1 MNSLTIAK
9 KIMMSFAVIIMLFL
23 GFAVYSN
30 YSGKALNRSTTD
42 LMDWTNALTLS
53 SQLSV
58 SALEIRNLTI
68 LKVIAVDAAKRA
80 ELDKRLHAAE
90 QQVDGFFAQYEE
102 ILAHTTYYTAEERQ
116 EDRALFDSERA
127 AWQAYMA
134 TSKQMDQLL
143 AAGNRGAIIA
153 HLEGPARA
161 AYLNF
166 KGEVDKDKERSIKGT
181 QEVRAESDAT
191 YHRILVSTVAA
202 SVVVLLF
209 TCLCAWYLLRNI
221 KTSVDILLDFLQK
234 VAGGDLR
241 KILPVYAKDEFAAMA
256 RACNKVVENV
266 RAMTATIQKT
276 AGTVADST
284 DTLTSTSGQSA
295 HVIQDVAQ
303 SITEVAEAAQAQ
315 MTLVGEAKEAVKAF
329 IEGVEEAARTTEDV
343 AGVIV
348 RTSEKAEEGNQL
360 VVATVDQM
368 NTIADTTVS
377 ISEAVTKLG
386 ERSKEIGNIVEVISG
401 ISAQTNLLALNA
413 AIEAARAGEHGR
425 GFAVV
430 AEEVRKLAEGSQQA
444 TRQITDLSRTIQD
457 ETEQAVSAM
466 AEGRNQAEKGRENVA
481 ATGEGFSEILTM
493 IRHVQESSEV
503 IQSTMKA
510 LGASAGRIDDATSE
524 IHQSASKVA
533 SESENVSA
541 ATEEQAAGMEEIAAS
556 ARGLSD
562 MAQELNQAAAQFK
575 TA

>member
-1 MNSLTIAK
+1 MNSLTVAK
-9 KIMMSFAVIIMLFL
+9 KIMLSFAMIIVLFL
-23 GFAVYSN
+23 GFAVYTN
-30 YSGKALNRSTTD
+30 YAGKALNKSTTD
-42 LMDWTNALTLS
+42 FMDWTNALTLS
-53 SQLSV
+53 AQLSE

-68 LKVIAVDAAKRA
+68 LKVVATDAAKRA
-80 ELDKRLHAAE
+80 DLDKRLQEEE
-90 QQVDGFFAQYEE
+90 QRVEGLFAQYEDT
-102 ILAHTTYYTAEERQ
+102 LAHTTYYTEEERQ
-116 EDRALFDSERA
+116 ADRALFDSERA

-134 TSKQMDQLL
+134 TSKQMDQLI
-143 AAGNRGAIIA
+143 AAGNRAAIIA
-153 HLEGPARA
+153 HLEGPART

-166 KGEVDKDKERSIKGT
+166 KGEVDKDNERSIKGT
-181 QEVRAESDAT
+181 LAVRDESDAT
-191 YHRILVSTVAA
+191 YQRVLMSTIAA
-202 SVVVLLF
+202 SVAVLLF
-209 TCLCAWYLLRNI
+209 TCFFAWYLLKNI
-221 KTSVDILLDFLQK
+221 KTSVDILLAFLQK
-234 VAGGDLR
+234 VASGDLR
-241 KILPVYAKDEFAAMA
+241 TTLPVYAKDEFAAMA
-256 RACNKVVENV
+256 RACNKMVENV

-315 MTLVGEAKEAVKAF
+315 MTLVGEAKEAVHAF
-329 IEGVEEAARTTEDV
+329 IEGVEEAARKTEDV
-343 AGVIV
+343 AEVIV

-360 VVATVDQM
+360 VVATVAQM

-377 ISEAVTKLG
+377 ISNAVTKLG

-444 TRQITDLSRTIQD
+444 TRQITDLIRTIQD

-493 IRHVQESSEV
+493 IRHVQENSEV
-503 IQSTMKA
+503 IQSTMRD

-524 IHQSASKVA
+524 IHASASKVA
-533 SESENVSA
+533 GESENVSA